1 MRYVSF
7 RYQDATG
14 VGVLEEDQVVPLA
27 GISQIGPSVGLD
39 ELRAAPRQA
48 RQAMPLDAVTLLP
61 ASPRPRRIL
70 CVGLNYRGHVSES
83 RRDVPEYPVLFP
95 KFASNLVGPRDPI
108 VLPPESSQPDFEG
121 ELAVVVGRPGRRIAA
136 GDAMDHVLG
145 YTVANDV
152 TMRDFQYK
160 THQWLQ
166 GKAWDATT
174 PLGPAIVTPDEC
186 DVTAAAIRTT
196 LNGDVMQEA
205 AIADLMF
212 DIPRLIADISVFTTL
227 EPGDVV
233 LTGTPAGV
241 GYRRD
246 PQVFLRPGDV
256 VSVEVDGV
264 GRIDNDVV
272 AEHGGT

>member
-1 MRYVSF
+1 MRYVSY
-7 RYQDATG
+7 RYQGAPG
-14 VGVLEEDQVVPLA
+14 VGLLEDDRVVPLA
-27 GISQIGPSVGLD
+27 GIAEIGPTAGSDALS
-39 ELRAAPRQA
+39 AATPQPRQTL
-48 RQAMPLDAVTLLP
+48 PLEAVTLLP

-70 CVGLNYRGHVSES
+70 CVGLNYHGHVTES
-83 RRDVPEYPVLFP
+83 RRDLPEYPVLFP
-95 KFASNLVGPRDPI
+95 KFASNLVGPHDPI
-108 VLPPESSQPDFEG
+108 VLPPESTQPDFEG
-121 ELAVVVGRPGRRIAA
+121 ELAVVVGRTGRRIAA
-136 GDAMDHVLG
+136 ADAMHHVLG

-186 DVTAAAIRTT
+186 DVNAAGIRTT

-212 DIPRLIADISVFTTL
+212 DIPRLIAEISVFTTL

-264 GRIDNDVV
+264 GRIVNDVV
-272 AEHGGT
+272 AERGGT